1 MTHSKRFT
9 LLFAIA
15 VLAFTALVF
24 TPAVYAGDD
33 VAAPSA
39 FEVLLQTIADIFLP
53 AAETPSAEP
62 GEESNAG
69 PNIIFIG

>member
-9 LLFAIA
+9 LVFAIA
-15 VLAFTALVF
+15 ALAF
-24 TPAVYAGDD
+24 TPAVWAADD

-39 FEVLLQTIADIFLP
+39 FEVLLQTLAEILLPSSADM
-53 AAETPSAEP
+53 PSAEP
-62 GEESNAG
+62 GEVSNAG